1 MTGRRKIRIAILWL
15 LFSLLADGLWA
26 ADWGFR
32 GLLPRGTGYYDKT
45 SIKKIGNN
53 ISRVW
58 TVTLLNEKGRNDAF
72 SILQRKNKAPT
83 SPEMLNQESTLLE
96 IDCEKGQFRIVA
108 YNIYDKN
115 ENLILSIEE
124 VTDAAWH
131 DIVAGSVN
139 EKLKTIVCNTV
150 ETVKKDS
157 K

>member
-1 MTGRRKIRIAILWL
+1 MTGRKKIRIAILWL

-72 SILQRKNKAPT
+72 SILQRKNKAPA

-96 IDCEKGQFRIVA
+96 IDCEKGRFRIVA